1 MGILNFSIR
10 SQDIDFKDAVAAD
23 TRQAKKTIK
32 LEQGL
37 KLRYLKLLHIYHNI
51 DNTNSNNTVLFC
63 KISFLNSKNSLF
75 IESSGGSTVEHA
87 GLLCL
92 GTTIEDEHKCV
103 FKDLYKVL
111 HDGKQLLFINQ
122 PFEISL
128 FKLTSKEPADANTN
142 ITTYN
147 NTDSHKIEPL
157 TIGEFRGG
165 LDSPGQ
171 FLSMTFEYQED
182 ESK

>member
-10 SQDIDFKDAVAAD
+10 SQDIDFKDEVAGD

-51 DNTNSNNTVLFC
+51 DNTNITDGEGVSNNTVLFC

-87 GLLCL
+87 GMLCL
-92 GTTIEDEHKCV
+92 GTTIE
-103 FKDLYKVL
+103 DLYKVL